1 MQVGGYMVAF
11 ATLVAVA
18 GGGTLA
24 GWLVVRRR
32 LVHLRGGARAA
43 ALGLTVTAA
52 LIAVHVVPGAF
63 GLLYPG
69 VVAACAVLL
78 ALGCGLLPQAEL
90 PRPPSDAPEAP
101 EPLVSRG
108 LAVLAVGAVVVA
120 SLASLRVTGT
130 RLPTAVDALSFHL
143 PDVARWVQLHGL
155 WHVEQFSPY
164 LAPGNYPNNGD
175 VLSLL
180 AVLPFHDVALARFV
194 FLPWLAL
201 TGVGVFSVARELG
214 APRTSAAVFAAA
226 AVALPAVARSTIGFV
241 DPDAV
246 LYASFSA
253 GLLFL
258 LRHRRT
264 GRRSDLVLAG
274 LGLGLALGTKWYG
287 LSSFAVVV
295 GLWVLLRL
303 FDRVRVARVA
313 VDGAL
318 LGGVALLAGGFW
330 LLRNGLL
337 SGDPLFPAKVAIG
350 GVTVFD
356 APPDV
361 IRAQG
366 GFTLTH
372 YAGDSAILRGYVW
385 PAFKASYG
393 AAPIVLGLGALAAA
407 WLARRRRRVPWLALV
422 AAALALAY
430 AVTPYSAQGPAG
442 RPVGIVANARYG
454 VPALLVAAA
463 LCAVAAGRL
472 GRRRWVA
479 EAVGAALALD
489 GLRRAFTL
497 PAHTVATMTVVV
509 CAALAVAWQLRRAG
523 GRRWLP
529 VGGAAALLL
538 VFGAAVRH
546 VDTHADEAAWHTDAA
561 LAWMR
566 THAQAGHRVGLAGR
580 WSNGGIAPVL
590 PAFGRRLGNTVVY
603 VGPFRRHMLSEY
615 TAAGPFLARLRAE
628 HVDLLLIGRGYPRP
642 LPRTREESWARA
654 AGMRLVAGSPRLL
667 LYASGR

>member
-1 MQVGGYMVAF
+1 MVAF
-11 ATLVAVA
+11 ATLVAVT
-18 GGGTLA
+18 GGGSMA

-32 LVHLRGGARAA
+32 LVHLRGSARAA
-43 ALGLTVTAA
+43 ALGLTITAA

-78 ALGCGLLPQAEL
+78 AFGCALLPQAEGAR
-90 PRPPSDAPEAP
+90 PRDEPQEPG
-101 EPLVSRG
+101 EPLLSRG
-108 LAVLAVGAVVVA
+108 LAVISVGAVVIA
-120 SLASLRVTGT
+120 SLTSLRATGT

-155 WHVEQFSPY
+155 WHVEQFSPF

-201 TGVGVFSVARELG
+201 AGLGVFALARELG
-214 APRTSAAVFAAA
+214 APRSSAAVFAAA

-246 LYASFSA
+246 LYATFSA

-258 LRHRRT
+258 IRHRRT

-287 LSSFAVVV
+287 LSSFAVVFA
-295 GLWVLLRL
+295 LWILLRL
-303 FDRVRVARVA
+303 LDRTRAARVA
-313 VDGAL
+313 GDGAL

-330 LLRNGLL
+330 LLRNGVL
-337 SGDPLFPAKVAIG
+337 SGDPLFPAKLAAG
-350 GVTVFD
+350 SVTIFD
-356 APPDV
+356 APPDP

-366 GFTLTH
+366 GFTLAH
-372 YAGDSAILRGYVW
+372 YAHDSQVLRGYVW

-393 AAPIVLGLGALAAA
+393 AAPIVLALGALVAA
-407 WLARRRRRVPWLALV
+407 WLARGRRRVRWLALV
-422 AAALALAY
+422 SAGLALAY
-430 AVTPYSAQGPAG
+430 VVTPYSAQGLAG

-463 LCAVAAGRL
+463 LSAVAAGRL
-472 GRRRWVA
+472 GRWRPLA
-479 EAVGAALALD
+479 EIAGAALALD
-489 GLRRAFTL
+489 GVRRAFSL
-497 PAHTVATMTVVV
+497 PTHTVAAVTAVVL
-509 CAALAVAWQLRRAG
+509 AALAAAWLLRRAG
-523 GRRWLP
+523 SRRLLP
-529 VGGAAALLL
+529 VGGVAALLL
-538 VFGAAVRH
+538 AFGAARH
-546 VDTHADEAAWHTDAA
+546 VDTHADEAAWHTDPA
-561 LAWMR
+561 LAWVR
-566 THAQAGHRVGLAGR
+566 THAGSGHRVGLAGR
-580 WSNGGIAPVL
+580 WANGGIAPVL

-615 TAAGPFLARLRAE
+615 EAAVPFVERLRAE
-628 HVDLLLIGRGYPRP
+628 RVDLLLIGRGYPRP
-642 LPRTREESWARA
+642 LARVREERWARA
-654 AGMRLVAGSPRLL
+654 AGMHLVASSPRLL